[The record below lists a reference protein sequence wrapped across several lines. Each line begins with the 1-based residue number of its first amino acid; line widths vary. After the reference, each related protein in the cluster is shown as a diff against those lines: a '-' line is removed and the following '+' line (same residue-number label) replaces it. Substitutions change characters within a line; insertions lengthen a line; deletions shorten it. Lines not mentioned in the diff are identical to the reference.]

1 MPFTL
6 DDRPRHRGYGFALY
20 QQGEQV
26 VLVDQLRIAH
36 PPLVLSKAA
45 AELLNFFNGQHT
57 LRDLQA
63 ATNLPAAM
71 LLEFVEALDASF
83 YLDSPRFHTYLQGP
97 VRRTSCFAGMPPDQL
112 RASISRL
119 FEPCQSDTSRSPL
132 RAVLVP
138 HMDYA
143 RGGVVYGHGFQALA
157 DGTHARLFV
166 IIATSH
172 YSPKRFTLTR
182 MDFETPLGR
191 TTTDQAY
198 IDRIVTHYGDGLFD
212 DPLAHLPE
220 HSIELEVAILQ
231 HLFADK
237 PFRIVPLLVGS
248 FADCVRER
256 CSPRTKPDI
265 ARMIAALQR
274 AESEAGE
281 EVCYVISGDLAHI
294 GQKFDDPDLLSD
306 ETLAASRA
314 KDQEILARYGD
325 AEQYFDFIAAEQDAR
340 RICGLPPTYVAM
352 NVLGTCRPQVLAYEQ
367 YIHPQRTES
376 VSFASV
382 AFQ

>member
-20 QQGEQV
+20 QQGEQL

-36 PPLVLSKAA
+36 PPLVLSPAA
-45 AELLNFFNGQHT
+45 VDLLNRFNGQHT
-57 LRDLQA
+57 LRELQT

-71 LLEFVEALDASF
+71 LLEFVEALDASL
-83 YLDSPRFHTYLQGP
+83 YLDSPRFQAYLSGP
-97 VRRTSCFAGMPPDQL
+97 VRRTSCFADMPADEL
-112 RASISRL
+112 REGISRL
-119 FEPCQSDTSRSPL
+119 FEKCQPVTAPSPL

-143 RGGVVYGHGFQALA
+143 RGGAVYGHGFQALTN
-157 DGTHARLFV
+157 GTPARLFV

-198 IDRIVTHYGDGLFD
+198 IDCIVKHYGDGLFD

-231 HLFADK
+231 HLY
-237 PFRIVPLLVGS
+237 PGTPIRIVPLLVGS
-248 FADCVRER
+248 FADCVQER

-265 ARMIAALQR
+265 ARMIAALR
-274 AESEAGE
+274 SAEQEAGE

-306 ETLAASRA
+306 VTLAASRA
-314 KDQEILARYGD
+314 SDQEILTRYDD
-325 AEQYFDFIAAEQDAR
+325 AERYFESIAAEQDAR
-340 RICGLPPTYVAM
+340 RICGLPPTYIAM
-352 NVLGTCRPQVLAYEQ
+352 NVLGACRPEVLAYEQ
-367 YIHPQRTES
+367 YVHPQRTES

-382 AFQ
+382 AFR